1 MKPILDLSRDT
12 SLNPFAPI
20 AARFPFLV
28 EMNMHPLEALIAEG
42 EHQRQDFKFEISDS
56 KKIARTLSAFANTD
70 GGRLLIGVKDNGR
83 IAGVRSEEEYYMIE
97 AASERYTRPAVPF
110 TARRWE
116 VGGRTVLEIDIER
129 GPDRPYLAPDKDDQ
143 YVAYLRV
150 ADENRPADPTLVLA
164 WKKLRRPDGRLF
176 RLTRP
181 VEALFRHLETH
192 SSVSLSEFC
201 RVAHIRRPVARHI
214 LSDLLAIGTLRYTFL
229 PDDGRLV
236 YSRAEAEE

>member
-1 MKPILDLSRDT
+1 
-12 SLNPFAPI
+12 
-20 AARFPFLV
+20 
-28 EMNMHPLEALIAEG
+28 
-42 EHQRQDFKFEISDS
+42 
-56 KKIARTLSAFANTD
+56 
-70 GGRLLIGVKDNGR
+70 
-83 IAGVRSEEEYYMIE
+83 
-97 AASERYTRPAVPF
+97 
-110 TARRWE
+110 
-116 VGGRTVLEIDIER
+116 
-129 GPDRPYLAPDKDDQ
+129 LAPDKDDQ

-201 RVAHIRRPVARHI
+201 RLAHIRRPVARHI